1 MFRFRALFNRT
12 QFVNFF
18 SRKTSLEY
26 KKAQDEK
33 LVLSTSELLYFVAKF
48 SLPVSYVFETTSS
61 SCYDY
66 RFIII
71 IPKITLS
78 VRFGIVK

>member
-1 MFRFRALFNRT
+1 MISSLIKVFFEMFRFRALFNRT

-33 LVLSTSELLYFVAKF
+33 IS
-48 SLPVSYVFETTSS
+48 P
-61 SCYDY
+61 
-66 RFIII
+66 
-71 IPKITLS
+71 
-78 VRFGIVK
+78 